1 MSLNDELN
9 QIASDAAKSD
19 DVSQLNDYQKRCEV
33 ILANVTTTLDSCRCR

>member
-19 DVSQLNDYQKRCEV
+19 DVSQLSEYQKRSEV
-33 ILANVTTTLDSCRCR
+33 ILANVDHNPCH